1 MNREKAIRIAMI
13 AIVPFMVFVWGKN
26 FGCFTRRPREVQQSA
41 APAGPVGGPGETFV
55 RDAKRSQH
63 AEWKRV
69 PFRAREAAPV
79 GAAPLNLEGI
89 VMDPLA
95 PFAIINGEIKRE
107 GEQIGTATVVLIQ
120 KTKVIL
126 KDGKEELTL
135 QLFEQ

>member
-1 MNREKAIRIAMI
+1 MNREKIIRILMI
-13 AIVPFMVFVWGKN
+13 AIVPVMVFVWGKN
-26 FGCFTRRPREVQQSA
+26 FGCFTRRPREAQTA
-41 APAGPVGGPGETFV
+41 DAPTGPIGAPGETFT
-55 RDAKRSQH
+55 RDAKRSQY

-69 PFRAREAAPV
+69 PFRARVEAPL
-79 GAAPLNLEGI
+79 GASPLNLEGI
-89 VMDPLA
+89 VMDPVA

>member
-1 MNREKAIRIAMI
+1 VNREKVIRILMI
-13 AIVPFMVFVWGKN
+13 GIVPFMLFVWGKN
-26 FGCFTRRPREVQQSA
+26 FGCFTRRPREAQTTGA
-41 APAGPVGGPGETFV
+41 AAGPVGAPGETFT
-55 RDAKRSQH
+55 RDAKRSQY

-69 PFRAREAAPV
+69 PFRAREVAAM
-79 GAAPLNLEGI
+79 GASPLNLEGI
-89 VMDPLA
+89 VMDPVA

-120 KTKVIL
+120 KSKVIL